1 MIQLHFRSGT
11 GNSKKERW
19 VTLSDDHGVEPAYT
33 TDERNKVHPRYWVS
47 RIAFN
52 EFDTPLKVFVKSL
65 PKEWLTEGVDF
76 LTISHD
82 DGTMVALWRQV
93 HIVTSVMQD
102 MLCIELEAP
111 YHKVSFVK
119 D

>member
-11 GNSKKERW
+11 GNNKKERTI
-19 VTLSDDHGVEPAYT
+19 TLSDDHGVEPAYT

-47 RIAFN
+47 RIAVN
-52 EFDTPLKVFVKSL
+52 ELDTPSAVFVKSL
-65 PKEWLTEGVDF
+65 PNEWLVDGVDF

-82 DGTMVALWRQV
+82 DGTMVAVWREV
-93 HIVTSVMQD
+93 HIVISVIQD
-102 MLCIELEAP
+102 ILCVEFEAP
-111 YHKVSFVK
+111 YNKVSFVK